1 MDDSLLPTATSASA
15 TDSDVALEGTNPAG
29 ITNIRFKTRPTFAKV
44 DIGGDLD
51 LFIGEYNKGKIL

>member
-15 TDSDVALEGTNPAG
+15 TDSDVALEGTNPYG
-29 ITNIRFKTRPTFAKV
+29 ITNIRFKTSPTFAN
-44 DIGGDLD
+44 IATRGDLD